1 MEAPRHLY
9 RHAFQ
14 LRILLGEIERERG
27 YVTYTCPM
35 SSCSEVLSLG
45 FPQTSVSCF
54 LNGQHSIRKKER
66 EREREQENT
75 IQ

>member
-14 LRILLGEIERERG
+14 LRILLGERG

-35 SSCSEVLSLG
+35 PSCSEVLSLG
-45 FPQTSVSCF
+45 FPPTSVSCF

-66 EREREQENT
+66 EREEENT